1 MEDQLT
7 HSSLVHNSP
16 PVTLKDIIQK
26 ILRARWWILSSI
38 FILLIGTIYVTYS
51 TPPIYQATVSLMI
64 EKSSKAQ
71 AIFNFGTN
79 DNFKISDEV
88 AVIRS
93 RIIAEDVVK
102 SLWNSNKR
110 NRLYV
115 LGTKV
120 FIPRGQRLRR
130 PIKKLLTFGQY
141 NPENNIPPE
150 YNEPYSNKIGTQFYR
165 NVINT
170 ISVSYGRGTNIIQIT
185 TMSPHPYEA
194 ALLAN
199 TIATAY
205 QRRDK
210 EWSSN
215 ESISLKSFLQDRLD
229 EKDRE
234 MEEIEQN
241 IENYKRENEIYDLD
255 GNVSNVLNSLTNIES
270 KFNNNKLEIN
280 IVNSQKEY
288 LSKQLSEIEKD
299 LAIQILSSINAQLFA
314 LRTHVNEKETELVR
328 NSTVYGSKHEA
339 VLKTKEKLSN
349 LKNQLEIKAN
359 ELIAAGLSIVDPLE
373 YRQKLISEILNFETN
388 LNLLE
393 SKSRE
398 YQALIFKYKNEIKIL
413 PEKQSYLGKLNRE
426 KEVLS
431 NTYAYM
437 RQKMEE
443 ARVSMASEPG
453 KVRIVNQAEPPNE
466 PISPDIPRNVFMALF
481 IGFIIGFVINLAIE
495 YFDNT
500 IKSVEFIERKNLPV
514 LGIIPSIDQELDNH
528 SKYWFNKKVTKRN
541 NKITNGGKGI
551 GNLQRRLITHEDPKS
566 PISEAYRSLRTSLMY
581 TKKGEKGTIM
591 VSSPGPGEGKTTTI
605 INLAITYANLGKKTL
620 LVDADL
626 RKPVLHKVFNG
637 NNEKGITHLL
647 SGLEEKWESVIQ
659 PTDIE
664 NLSIIYSGVIPPNPS
679 ELLGSETMKKMVEEL
694 KEYYEVILFDA
705 PPIMAVTDAVVLSR
719 LINQFI
725 LVVRFG
731 STDKDSIDHSL
742 NSLSH
747 VNTYLTGVVLNDL
760 NQKNS
765 YYSKNYYSYNNYYY
779 STEKQ
784 S

>member
-1 MEDQLT
+1 MGDQLT
-7 HSSLVHNSP
+7 HPPLVHDNP
-16 PVTLKDIIQK
+16 PITLKDIIRK
-26 ILRARWWILSSI
+26 IIRARWWILSSI
-38 FILLIGTIYVTYS
+38 FIVLIGTIYVTYS

-71 AIFNFGTN
+71 AIFNFGVN
-79 DNFKISDEV
+79 ENFKISDEV
-88 AVIRS
+88 AVIKS
-93 RIIAEDVVK
+93 RTIAEDVVE

-115 LGTKV
+115 FGTKV

-141 NPENNIPPE
+141 DSEENKPPK
-150 YNEPYSNKIGTQFYR
+150 YDEPYSNKIGTQFYR

-170 ISVSYGRGTNIIQIT
+170 ISVTYRRGTNIIQIT

-199 TIATAY
+199 TVASAY
-205 QRRDK
+205 QKRDK

-215 ESISLKSFLQDRLD
+215 ESMSLKSFLQDRLD

-241 IENYKRENEIYDLD
+241 IENFKRENEIYDLD
-255 GNVSNVLNSLTNIES
+255 GNVYNMLNSLTNIES
-270 KFNNNKLEIN
+270 KFNNNNLEIN
-280 IVNSQKEY
+280 ILLSQKKY
-288 LSKQLSEIEKD
+288 LSKQLSDIEKD
-299 LAIQILSSINAQLFA
+299 LAVQILNSINAQLFA
-314 LRTHVNEKETELVR
+314 LRTQVNEKEAELVR

-339 VLKTKEKLSN
+339 VLKTKENLSN
-349 LKNQLEIKAN
+349 LKNQLENKTN
-359 ELIAAGLSIVDPLE
+359 ELIATGLSIIDPLE
-373 YRQKLISEILNFETN
+373 YRQKLLGEILKFETN

-393 SKSRE
+393 TKSRE
-398 YQALIFKYKNEIKIL
+398 YHALINQYKNDIKIL

-431 NTYAYM
+431 NTYSYM

-453 KVRIVNQAEPPNE
+453 KVRIVNKAAPPKK
-466 PISPDIPRNVFMALF
+466 PISPDIPRNLSMALF

-500 IKSVEFIERKNLPV
+500 IKSVEFIERKKLPV
-514 LGIIPSIDQELDNH
+514 LGIIPSIEQGQESY
-528 SKYWFNKKVTKRN
+528 SKNRFIKKGRKRIN
-541 NKITNGGKGI
+541 QITNGGKGI

-620 LVDADL
+620 LVDGDL

-679 ELLGSETMKKMVEEL
+679 ELLGSVTMKKMVEEL
-694 KEYYEVILFDA
+694 KENFEIILFDA

-731 STDKDSIDHSL
+731 STDKDSIAHSL

-765 YYSKNYYSYNNYYY
+765 YYSKNYYSYSNYYY
-779 STEKQ
+779 STGK
-784 S
+784 

>member
-1 MEDQLT
+1 MGDQLT
-7 HSSLVHNSP
+7 HTPLVNESP
-16 PVTLKDIIQK
+16 PVTLKDLIRKII
-26 ILRARWWILSSI
+26 RARFWIIASVI
-38 FILLIGTIYVTYS
+38 IILTGTIYVTYS

-71 AIFNFGTN
+71 AIFNFGVN
-79 DNFKISDEV
+79 ENFKISDEV
-88 AVIRS
+88 AVIKS
-93 RIIAEDVVK
+93 RIIAEDVVE
-102 SLWNSNKR
+102 SLWKSNKR

-115 LGTKV
+115 FGTKV

-141 NPENNIPPE
+141 NPEENKPPK
-150 YNEPYSNKIGTQFYR
+150 YDEPYSNKIGTQFYR

-170 ISVSYGRGTNIIQIT
+170 INVTYRRGTNIIQIT

-199 TIATAY
+199 TVASAY
-205 QRRDK
+205 QKRDK

-215 ESISLKSFLQDRLD
+215 ESMNLKSFLQDRLD

-255 GNVSNVLNSLTNIES
+255 GNVSNMLNNLTNIES
-270 KFNNNKLEIN
+270 KFNNNNLEIN
-280 IVNSQKEY
+280 ILLSQKKY
-288 LSKQLSEIEKD
+288 LAKQLSSIEKD
-299 LAIQILSSINAQLFA
+299 LAVQILNSINAQLFA
-314 LRTHVNEKETELVR
+314 LRTQVNEKEAELVR
-328 NSTVYGSKHEA
+328 NSTVYGSNHEA
-339 VLKTKEKLSN
+339 VLKTKDNLSN
-349 LKNQLEIKAN
+349 LKNQLENKTN
-359 ELIAAGLSIVDPLE
+359 ELISAGLSIVDPLE
-373 YRQKLISEILNFETN
+373 YRQKLLGEILKFETN

-393 SKSRE
+393 TKSRE
-398 YQALIFKYKNEIKIL
+398 YQALIFKYKNDIKIL
-413 PEKQSYLGKLNRE
+413 PEKQSFLGKLNRE
-426 KEVLS
+426 KAVLS
-431 NTYAYM
+431 NTYSYM

-453 KVRIVNQAEPPNE
+453 KVRIVNQAEPPKE
-466 PISPDIPRNVFMALF
+466 PISPDIPRNLSMALF

-500 IKSVEFIERKNLPV
+500 IKSVEFIERKKLPV
-514 LGIIPSIDQELDNH
+514 LGIIPSIEQGQESYSN
-528 SKYWFNKKVTKRN
+528 YRFVKKGRKQIN
-541 NKITNGGKGI
+541 QITNGRKGI

-620 LVDADL
+620 LVDGDL

-647 SGLEEKWESVIQ
+647 SGIEEKWESVIQ

-664 NLSIIYSGVIPPNPS
+664 NLNIIYSGVIPPNPS
-679 ELLGSETMKKMVEEL
+679 ELLGSETMKKLVEIL
-694 KEYYEVILFDA
+694 KENYEVILFDA

-731 STDKDSIDHSL
+731 NTDKDSIDHSL

-760 NQKNS
+760 NKKNS
-765 YYSKNYYSYNNYYY
+765 YYSKNYYSYNNYNY
-779 STEKQ
+779 SIGQQ